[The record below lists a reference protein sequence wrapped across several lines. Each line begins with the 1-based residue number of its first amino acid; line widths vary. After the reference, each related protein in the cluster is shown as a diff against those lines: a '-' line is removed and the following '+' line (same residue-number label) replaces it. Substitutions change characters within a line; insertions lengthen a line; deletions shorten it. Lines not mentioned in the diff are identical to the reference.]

1 MAIHLGRDRAAVGRR
16 GDADPPSSV
25 SWQAHLR
32 ERREYE
38 NKRLVMFCWPGWAI
52 SFVRKGKGMT
62 ADGGCSLQVGRR
74 IRAQARKPYITYD
87 SYIRK

>member
-1 MAIHLGRDRAAVGRR
+1 VANHLGRYRAAVGRR

-32 ERREYE
+32 ERREFE

-62 ADGGCSLQVGRR
+62 ADGAFAHS
-74 IRAQARKPYITYD
+74 RKTSD
-87 SYIRK
+87 SFLRESKS

>member
-32 ERREYE
+32 ERREFE

-52 SFVRKGKGMT
+52 SFVRNGKGMT
-62 ADGGCSLQVGRR
+62 ADG
-74 IRAQARKPYITYD
+74 AFARKPYITYD
-87 SYIRK
+87 SYYVNEFLR